1 MSILNMIAKWR
12 RGCSFSQP
20 DRPESCVPCTLRLIN
35 GIETALKSEQ
45 YSDCITPKLHEV
57 IDELQ
62 ANPPKRED
70 VDALLHEFFRL
81 DKILKIYRQERDA
94 SISTIHMDF
103 SKVEIPKDFFETYFH
118 QELANGKKV

>member
-45 YSDCITPKLHEV
+45 YSGCITPKLHEV
-57 IDELQ
+57 IDKLQ

-81 DKILKIYRQERDA
+81 DKILKKLSRNEGQNEQKA
-94 SISTIHMDF
+94 
-103 SKVEIPKDFFETYFH
+103 
-118 QELANGKKV
+118 

>member
-1 MSILNMIAKWR
+1 MNILNMIATWR
-12 RGCSFSQP
+12 LGCRFSQP
-20 DRPESCVPCTLRLIN
+20 NRPESCVPCTLRLIN
-35 GIETALKSEQ
+35 DIETALKSEQ
-45 YSDCITPKLHEV
+45 YSGCITPKLHEV

-94 SISTIHMDF
+94 TIPTVHMDF
-103 SKVEIPKDFFETYFH
+103 SKVEIPKDFFF
-118 QELANGKKV
+118 

>member
-1 MSILNMIAKWR
+1 MNILNMIAKFR

-20 DRPESCVPCTLRLIN
+20 DHPESCVPCTLRLIN
-35 GIETALKSEQ
+35 DIETALKSEQ
-45 YSDCITPKLHEV
+45 YSGCITPKLHEV

-81 DKILKIYRQERDA
+81 DKILKLYKQERDA
-94 SISTIHMDF
+94 TITTVHMDF
-103 SKVEIPKDFFETYFH
+103 SKVEISEDFFKTYFKE
-118 QELANGKKV
+118 ELQNDKKV

>member
-1 MSILNMIAKWR
+1 MTILNMIAKWR

-20 DRPESCVPCTLRLIN
+20 NRPESCVPCTLRLIN
-35 GIETALKSEQ
+35 NIETALKSEQ
-45 YSDCITPKLHEV
+45 YSGCITPKLHEV

-62 ANPPKRED
+62 AKPPKRED

-94 SISTIHMDF
+94 TISTVHMDF
-103 SKVEIPKDFFETYFH
+103 TKVEISKDFFETYFH

>member
-1 MSILNMIAKWR
+1 MTILNMIAKWR

-20 DRPESCVPCTLRLIN
+20 DHPESCVPCTLRLIN
-35 GIETALKSEQ
+35 DIETALKSEQ
-45 YSDCITPKLHEV
+45 YSGCITPKLHEV

-81 DKILKIYRQERDA
+81 DKILKAYKQKPEH
-94 SISTIHMDF
+94 SITTVHMDF
-103 SKVEIPKDFFETYFH
+103 LKVEIPKDFETHFEK
-118 QELANGKKV
+118 ELQNGKKA

>member
-1 MSILNMIAKWR
+1 MD
-12 RGCSFSQP
+12 
-20 DRPESCVPCTLRLIN
+20 DRTMLEP
-35 GIETALKSEQ
+35 ALKSNQ
-45 YSDCITPKLHEV
+45 YSGCITPKLHEV
-57 IDELQ
+57 IEELQ

-94 SISTIHMDF
+94 TITTVHMDF

-118 QELANGKKV
+118 QELANDKKV